1 MRRPDPQ
8 RKLPHKPK
16 TAPPPLRVIADGEAV
31 KCREQVARP
40 ADGVPE
46 WPKEAPIGLALLAIR
61 CRYHFASFTRAG
73 VTPLVRARA
82 IVAHDRI
89 LTGDPRHAQA

>member
-1 MRRPDPQ
+1 MRRPDQQ

-16 TAPPPLRVIADGEAV
+16 TAPP
-31 KCREQVARP
+31 RP

-89 LTGDPRHAQA
+89 LTGDPRHVQA